1 MVWGL
6 YCAATKV
13 EGCGTK
19 GKFTLT
25 AGRVGLIQH
34 PSVTVQGENKIVNG
48 SEITFTGITI
58 DKASIDGTGNG
69 RQRFGVNYEW

>member
-6 YCAATKV
+6 CCAATNV

-19 GKFTLT
+19 GKFTLS

-34 PSVTVQGENKIVNG
+34 TSVTVQGENKIVNG

-58 DKASIDGTGNG
+58 DKASMDRTGNG
-69 RQRFGVNYEW
+69 RQRLGVNNGW